1 MASYPILSEG
11 RGGRR
16 PGTRLFTRLVAYKRC
31 TRTFQNHSVNS
42 PLLFLPDLYLRFRV
56 SSWRPRPNMNRTPQS
71 TPGEIQNLKNIREK
85 PIESGPKRCVL
96 SFRESLP
103 TSMQCSLLDS
113 KEK

>member
-1 MASYPILSEG
+1 MASYPISSEG
-11 RGGRR
+11 RGGKR
-16 PGTRLFTRLVAYKRC
+16 PGTRLLTRLLAYKRC

-42 PLLFLPDLYLRFRV
+42 PLLFLPDPYLRWGALV
-56 SSWRPRPNMNRTPQS
+56 ALPNMNGTPQS

-85 PIESGPKRCVL
+85 PIESGPKHYVL

>member
-1 MASYPILSEG
+1 MASYPISSEG

-16 PGTRLFTRLVAYKRC
+16 PGTRLLTRLLAYKRC

-42 PLLFLPDLYLRFRV
+42 PRCFYQIHSSVLGMP
-56 SSWRPRPNMNRTPQS
+56 SWRPRPNMNRTPQS